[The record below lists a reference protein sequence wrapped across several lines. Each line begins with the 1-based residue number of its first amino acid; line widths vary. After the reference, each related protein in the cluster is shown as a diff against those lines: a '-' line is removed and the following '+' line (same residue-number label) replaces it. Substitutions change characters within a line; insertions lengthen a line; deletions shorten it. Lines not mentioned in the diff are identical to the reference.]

1 MRGGVGKRVGQGM
14 RAAASRRRPF
24 SPRRGVGFTEF
35 REIGAHSAC
44 FWNAASSTAY
54 PKNQQ
59 IDVPPPVCGL
69 QTPVLASRGSAV
81 SVSPVLP
88 TSTGGGRWEGGAG
101 GSRFAG
107 GDDPG
112 VEQGGFRGVSRV
124 ALLFVWVAGHVCSR
138 GGTAS
143 LPTPAFGTLPLPFRL
158 SSLRASGASRKFP
171 PAPTRCGAG
180 FGVGT
185 LKRLSPRR
193 RALPASSRPHPRR
206 LRTGCG
212 RCR

>member
-24 SPRRGVGFTEF
+24 SPRRRVGFTEF

-44 FWNAASSTAY
+44 FWNAAFSTAY

-101 GSRFAG
+101 GSHFAG

-112 VEQGGFRGVSRV
+112 VERGGFRGVSRV

-143 LPTPAFGTLPLPFRL
+143 LPTLAFRD
-158 SSLRASGASRKFP
+158 
-171 PAPTRCGAG
+171 APTA
-180 FGVGT
+180 
-185 LKRLSPRR
+185 LSPLQPPCLGGVPEVPSGPDMMRGGFWR
-193 RALPASSRPHPRR
+193 
-206 LRTGCG
+206 G
-212 RCR
+212 